1 MKMLINGK
9 WKGGKK
15 TAEVRSPY
23 SGEVIDTVP
32 VADAADVESALSAAE
47 QGAKQMAAMPACER
61 AAILRR
67 AADLCEER
75 AEELAQT
82 MVAEVGK
89 PVLEARAEAGRAAE
103 ILRLAAFEGAHLR
116 GETLPLDALAIPPA
130 EDKFG
135 MTVPIPCGVV
145 VAITPFNF
153 PVLLVLHKIAPA
165 LAVGNAVIL
174 KPASATPLSALKLA
188 AIMMEAGLPPGG
200 LQCLCGGG
208 GVVGAAL
215 CKDSRVRKISFTG
228 SFAVGEQIAKDAGVK
243 KLSLELG
250 ANSPCVVLADADIKA
265 AVQSG
270 AVGGYA
276 NAGQVCIS
284 MQRVLA
290 DEKIYDDYVSG
301 IAEHAKA
308 IRCGDPADENTKL
321 AAMISENE
329 AARVDSWVGEAVND
343 GARLITGGKRDGAK
357 FAATVLADVK
367 PQMRVFCDEV
377 FGPAIGITKIKGLSG
392 ALELLAKDS
401 YGLSASVFTNDI
413 GNALHF
419 ARAARCGNV
428 HINWTPMWRNDMMP
442 YGGVGKSG
450 IGKEGVRSTV
460 REMCEDKTIVFHNAK
475 K

>member
-1 MKMLINGK
+1 MKMLINGQ
-9 WKGGKK
+9 WKDGNK

-23 SGEVIDTVP
+23 SGDIIDTVP
-32 VADAADVESALSAAE
+32 IADAADVEAALAAAE
-47 QGAKQMAAMPACER
+47 KGAVVMAKMPACDR
-61 AAILRR
+61 AAILNR
-67 AADLCEER
+67 AADLCEQR

-89 PVLEARAEAGRAAE
+89 PITEARAEASRAAA
-103 ILRLAAFEGAHLR
+103 IIRLAAFEGAHMR

-130 EDKFG
+130 GDKFG
-135 MTVPIPCGVV
+135 MTVPMPCGVV

-188 AIMMEAGLPPGG
+188 AIFAEAGLPAGG
-200 LQCLCGGG
+200 LQCITGGG
-208 GVVGAAL
+208 GVVGTAL

-228 SFAVGEQIAKDAGVK
+228 SYAVGEQIAKDAGVK

-250 ANSPCVVLADADIKA
+250 ANSPCVVLADADIEA

-270 AVGGYA
+270 VIGGYA

-301 IAEHAKA
+301 IAEQAKR
-308 IRCGDPADENTKL
+308 IKCGDPADENTKL
-321 AAMISENE
+321 AAMISEDE
-329 AARVDSWVGEAVND
+329 AARVDNWVGEAVND
-343 GARLITGGKRDGAK
+343 GAKLITGGEREGAR
-357 FAATVLADVK
+357 FSPAVLADVK
-367 PQMRVFCDEV
+367 PQMRVFFDEV
-377 FGPAIGITKIKGLSG
+377 FGPAVGITKVKGLAG
-392 ALELLAKDS
+392 ALELLGGDA

-460 REMCEDKTIVFHNAK
+460 REMCEDKTIVFHNANK
-475 K
+475 

>member
-1 MKMLINGK
+1 MKMLINGQ
-9 WKGGKK
+9 WKDGKK

-23 SGEVIDTVP
+23 SGEVIDTTP
-32 VADAADVESALSAAE
+32 IADAADVEDALCAAE
-47 QGAKQMAAMPACER
+47 QGAREMAKMPAHRR

-67 AADLCEER
+67 AADLMEQQ
-75 AEELAQT
+75 AEELARI

-89 PVLEARAEAGRAAE
+89 PITEARAEASRAAD
-103 ILRLAAFEGAHLR
+103 IVRLSSFEGAHLR
-116 GETLPLDALAIPPA
+116 GETLPLDALAVPPA
-130 EDKFG
+130 DDKFG
-135 MTVPIPCGVV
+135 MTVPMPCGVV

-153 PVLLVLHKIAPA
+153 PVLLVMHKIAPA
-165 LAVGNAVIL
+165 LAVGNSVIL
-174 KPASATPLSALKLA
+174 KPASATPLSALKIA
-188 AIMMEAGLPPGG
+188 GIMMEAGLPAGG
-200 LQCLCGGG
+200 LQCITGGG
-208 GVVGAAL
+208 GVVGTAL

-243 KLSLELG
+243 KLALELG
-250 ANSPCVVLADADIKA
+250 SNSPCVVLADADINA

-270 AVGGYA
+270 ALGGYA

-301 IAEHAKA
+301 IAEAAKA

-321 AAMISENE
+321 AAMISEDE
-329 AARVDSWVGEAVND
+329 AARVDSWVGEAVD
-343 GARLITGGKRDGAK
+343 GGAKLITGGTREGAK
-357 FAATVLADVK
+357 FAPTVLADVK

-377 FGPAIGITKIKGLSG
+377 FGPAVGVTKVKGLAG
-392 ALELLAKDS
+392 ALELLGNDT
-401 YGLSASVFTNDI
+401 YGLSASVFTSDV
-413 GNALHF
+413 GSALHF
-419 ARAARCGNV
+419 ARAAKSGNV

-450 IGKEGVRSTV
+450 VGREGVRSTV
-460 REMCEDKTIVFHNAK
+460 REMCEEKTIVFHNAK